1 MENELRTRPRVA
13 VLIDADNIGPSSAG
27 DVFRIA
33 CRLGDPILRR
43 AYGTP
48 QRFMGNGGW
57 QNAQHEYGIVSKPQ
71 VSNLSGKNVAD
82 IALVIDAMECLYRV
96 PCDGICIV
104 SNDSDYTALA
114 AKIREAG
121 KRAYGIGSGKAPES
135 FRSACTQYI
144 VLPKTA
150 RAKTALEKRDAV
162 CPRCGG
168 KLKQAFTKSRKVCL
182 VCAQCG
188 GMSTKVGTLRAA
200 FDAESIKA
208 ILANARSQLAPGCSC
223 PSCGG
228 QMGIVRVA
236 SGKLTIEIDVCG
248 ACGSVW
254 YDKDEFETL
263 IPADGLL
270 SASVSA
276 GKAFRRDVTAALA
289 ADLRNGRVVVKT
301 LGSLRSV
308 LAQRF
313 HVPKPDVQVIVS
325 SLLSQKVLT
334 VQKNGS
340 VTVLDEVH
348 PEEVLQTHRS

>member
-1 MENELRTRPRVA
+1 MESELRTRPRVA

-48 QRFMGNGGW
+48 QRFMGDGGW

-71 VSNLSGKNVAD
+71 ISNLSGKNAAD

-114 AKIREAG
+114 AKIREVG
-121 KRAYGIGSGKAPES
+121 KRVYGIGSAKAPES

-150 RAKTALEKRDAV
+150 KTASEKREAV

-168 KLKQAFTKSRKVCL
+168 KLKQAFTKSRKACQ

-188 GMSTKVGTLRAA
+188 GMLAKVGMLRTA
-200 FDAESIKA
+200 FDAESVTA
-208 ILANARSQLAPGCSC
+208 ILSNARSQQAPGCSC

-228 QMGIVRVA
+228 QMGIVRVS
-236 SGKLTIEIDVCG
+236 SGKRAVEIDVCG

-263 IPADGLL
+263 IPAAGLL
-270 SASVSA
+270 SAAVSA

-334 VQKNGS
+334 AQKNGAI
-340 VTVLDEVH
+340 TVLDQV
-348 PEEVLQTHRS
+348 SA

>member
-1 MENELRTRPRVA
+1 MESELRTRPRVA

-33 CRLGDPILRR
+33 CRLGEPILRR

-48 QRFMGNGGW
+48 PRFMGDGGW

-71 VSNLSGKNVAD
+71 ISNLSGKNAAD

-121 KRAYGIGSGKAPES
+121 KRAYGIGSAKAPES

-150 RAKTALEKRDAV
+150 KAKAASAKRAAV

-168 KLKQAFTKSRKVCL
+168 KLEQAFTKSRKACQA
-182 VCAQCG
+182 CAQCG
-188 GMSTKVGTLRAA
+188 GMLAKVGMLRTA
-200 FDAESIKA
+200 FDAESVTA
-208 ILANARSQLAPGCSC
+208 ILANARSQQAPGCSC
-223 PSCGG
+223 PCCGG
-228 QMGIVRVA
+228 QMGIVRVS
-236 SGKLTIEIDVCG
+236 SGKRAVEIDVCG

-254 YDKDEFETL
+254 YDKYEFETL
-263 IPADGLL
+263 LPSDGLL
-270 SASVSA
+270 SATVSA

-289 ADLRNGRVVVKT
+289 ADLRRGRVVVKT

-308 LAQRF
+308 LTQRF

-334 VQKNGS
+334 AQKNGA
-340 VTVLDEVH
+340 VTVLGEVS
-348 PEEVLQTHRS
+348 V

>member
-1 MENELRTRPRVA
+1 MA

-48 QRFMGNGGW
+48 QRFMGAGGW

-71 VSNLSGKNVAD
+71 ISNLSGKNAAD

-96 PCDGICIV
+96 PCDAICIV

-114 AKIREAG
+114 AKLREAG
-121 KRAYGIGSGKAPES
+121 KRVYGIGSAKAPES

-150 RAKTALEKRDAV
+150 KAKEKTASEKREAV

-168 KLKQAFTKSRKVCL
+168 KLEQAFTKSRKACL

-188 GMSTKVGTLRAA
+188 GMSTKVGMLRAA
-200 FDAESIKA
+200 FDAESVTA
-208 ILANARSQLAPGCSC
+208 ILSNARSQLAPGCSC

-236 SGKLTIEIDVCG
+236 SGKRAVEIDVCG
-248 ACGSVW
+248 TCGSVW

-270 SASVSA
+270 SANVSA

-308 LAQRF
+308 LTQRF

-334 VQKNGS
+334 VQKNGA
-340 VTVLDEVH
+340 VTVSGEV
-348 PEEVLQTHRS
+348 SA

>member
-1 MENELRTRPRVA
+1 MESELKTRPRVA

-27 DVFRIA
+27 EVFRIA
-33 CRLGDPILRR
+33 CRLGEPILRR

-48 QRFMGNGGW
+48 QRFMGDGGW
-57 QNAQHEYGIVSKPQ
+57 QKAQHEYGIVSKPQ
-71 VSNLSGKNVAD
+71 ISNLSGKNAAD

-121 KRAYGIGSGKAPES
+121 KQAYGIGSAKAPES

-150 RAKTALEKRDAV
+150 KAKAASAKPDAV

-168 KLKQAFTKSRKVCL
+168 KLEQAFTKSCKACL
-182 VCAQCG
+182 ACARCG
-188 GMSTKVGTLRAA
+188 GMSTKVGMLRAA
-200 FDAESIKA
+200 FDAESVTA

-236 SGKLTIEIDVCG
+236 SGKRAVEIDVCG

-263 IPADGLL
+263 LPEDGLL
-270 SASVSA
+270 SADVSA
-276 GKAFRRDVTAALA
+276 GKVFRRDVTAVLA
-289 ADLRNGRVVVKT
+289 ADLRSGRVVVKT

-308 LAQRF
+308 LAQHF
-313 HVPKPDVQVIVS
+313 HVPKPDVPVVVS

-334 VQKNGS
+334 AKKNGA
-340 VTVLDEVH
+340 VTVLG
-348 PEEVLQTHRS
+348 EESA